1 MWLRASR
8 RSEMTTDHRTAA
20 FTIVVDGIQV
30 DFTELPEQK
39 RIQIL
44 RSLFAGETNG
54 TFEHLERLE
63 YGKAVS

>member
-1 MWLRASR
+1 
-8 RSEMTTDHRTAA
+8 MTTDYWIASL
-20 FTIVVDGIQV
+20 TIVVGGIQV

-44 RSLFAGETNG
+44 RCLFAGETSG
-54 TFEHLERLE
+54 TLENPDRLE

>member
-1 MWLRASR
+1 MVA
-8 RSEMTTDHRTAA
+8 DHWTAA

-30 DFTELPEQK
+30 DFSELPEQK

-44 RSLFAGETNG
+44 RELFAGETNS
-54 TFEHLERLE
+54 TLESREQLE